1 MRKYSVFIDWKNKCC
16 QNAYTSQSSLQ
27 IQSNLFQNPRLIN
40 WSLKFIGM
48 CKGSRIAKIIF
59 RKKKSEDSHLV
70 ILELTEVI
78 KIRYWSKDR
87 L

>member
-1 MRKYSVFIDWKNKCC
+1 M
-16 QNAYTSQSSLQ
+16 
-27 IQSNLFQNPRLIN
+27 LFRSDKLVI
-40 WSLKFIGM
+40 KFIGM

-59 RKKKSEDSHLV
+59 QKKKSEDSHLV